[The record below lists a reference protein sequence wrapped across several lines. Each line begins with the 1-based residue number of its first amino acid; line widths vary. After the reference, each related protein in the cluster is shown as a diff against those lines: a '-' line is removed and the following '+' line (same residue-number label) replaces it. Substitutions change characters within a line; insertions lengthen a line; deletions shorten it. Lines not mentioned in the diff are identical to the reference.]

1 MSTEARLQTH
11 AAESAAASDA
21 GPPPRSGIRRV
32 GIVGAGTMGRRIAFG
47 CIVRGKEVRLH
58 DVEPSVAQQAVGWVR
73 ALLTSQVDEGK
84 LSGAEAQTLLAGISI
99 AASLRECVA
108 GVDLVVEAV
117 PEDVDLKRRLFSEID
132 RHIDDRTIIAT
143 NTSSI
148 PGSRLA
154 DAVRRPENVI
164 NMNFGHE
171 HDLKVEVMGH
181 PGTAPAVFDRVIAFV
196 CELHLVPIPVRGEL
210 PGYAT
215 NRVWRAVKK
224 EVLHLLDQGLITA
237 EDIDRAWM
245 LDWGT
250 RIGPCGLMDRIG
262 LDVVRDIEMIYY
274 RESGNPSDRPPRL
287 LEAMIAA
294 GKLGEKTG
302 EGFYTYPNPAYAR
315 PGWLTGNDDPLETA

>member
-1 MSTEARLQTH
+1 MSTKARQQGK
-11 AAESAAASDA
+11 AAESAESDR
-21 GPPPRSGIRRV
+21 GPAPASGIRRV

-58 DVEPSVAQQAVGWVR
+58 DVSLNSAEQAVRWV
-73 ALLTSQVDEGK
+73 LDLIDSWVNEGK
-84 LSGAEAQTLLAGISI
+84 LSATGAQTARAGISI

-108 GVDLVVEAV
+108 GADLVVEAV
-117 PEDVDLKRRLFSEID
+117 PEDTDIKRRVFYEID
-132 RHIDDRTIIAT
+132 RHIDERTLIAT
-143 NTSSI
+143 NASSI

-154 DAVRRPENVI
+154 DAVRRPEHFI
-164 NMNFGHE
+164 NMNFSHV
-171 HDLKVEVMGH
+171 HHLKVEVMGH
-181 PGTAPAVFDRVIAFV
+181 PGTEPAVFDRAIAFV
-196 CELHLVPIPVRGEL
+196 RELRLVPIPVRGEV

-224 EVLHLLDQGLITA
+224 EVLHLLDRGQITA

-250 RIGPCGLMDRIG
+250 LIGPCGLMDRIG

-287 LEAMIAA
+287 LEAMIDA
-294 GKLGEKTG
+294 GKLGEKSG
-302 EGFYTYPNPAYAR
+302 EGFYTYPNPAYTRAR
-315 PGWLTGNDDPLETA
+315 WLTGEDDPLKTG